1 MWTMF
6 IFNWTE
12 GSQSSKQLKKPKL
25 KKKEITKGEK
35 KERNLEQV
43 WEGRG
48 MEKHWADWLNISAIA
63 THAEQTKT
71 QEKYVNTCVVSYDNT
86 AQSQCHQTKRL
97 PEVTEK

>member
-1 MWTMF
+1 MNDIHF
-6 IFNWTE
+6 QLN
-12 GSQSSKQLKKPKL
+12 GRQSVKQTAEEAKA
-25 KKKEITKGEK
+25 KKEGNNEGEK

-43 WEGRG
+43 WKGRG
-48 MEKHWADWLNISAIA
+48 MEKHWAEWLNISAIA

-71 QEKYVNTCVVSYDNT
+71 QEKYVNTCLVSYENT